1 MKLSVKLLSGLML
14 LALVTVAIIS
24 TDNTASAAADG
35 KVYVTNKASNLTT
48 EGTGKPTARKTA
60 TAVYGTYASVATTGI
75 TARDI
80 VSNSDKFIVTVIDAD
95 VNSTTTVTSKATGG
109 NTGFDLG
116 LDNNHAIS
124 TSGTAQVVADFGGS
138 GGAGLDEI
146 GDIVTVTLDDTKA
159 SPIIGSTSDIKI
171 TVASPAA
178 HAGKTVSGVTVHQ
191 IVNDGS
197 ASASTPAVIQVRKSA
212 AGADVDGALIGWEFV
227 NITYPSSNADTL
239 TVTLKSV
246 VDPTGAVMVL
256 TETGRNTGRFE
267 GEVQLIERTDALA
280 TVKINSAP
288 AGVTQVAG
296 VDRVPVIGGP
306 VTVEYQDAATSG
318 TATNVKRTATYNVDN
333 TVPSVTITTPAD
345 GGQSQNRLPSFTG
358 SAADSQS
365 GLDISTFSLRIDR
378 TDDPTNTTMVI
389 AANGTPGGT
398 PANIDTTTLGSD
410 GATSIS
416 WSYTESTALPTMSP
430 STETPNNEVD
440 FQASVM
446 DLAGNVGYSDAKTS
460 GTGADD
466 AGTGRNGN
474 QPHVI
479 KIDQKTPSISSA
491 VTGTGWDT
499 SASPAAEKAD
509 ASSIKVT
516 MDGKIDSTSVAPSDI
531 QVVFSNSGGTH
542 VPTAIDVKDSVL
554 YLKLDTTIPSNNK
567 PTVQIKSGISDLAGN
582 SANSGSK
589 VATDGIKP
597 VVTMVTSGGSGTGTG
612 SEAADSLT
620 KDKMTITV
628 TSDENLNGPPK
639 ISVRVLTSPNQV
651 GLHTETLGVPLGGNQ
666 WKLVVSKGAAST
678 GDVAVKVEST
688 DTTGNLT
695 TKGDIT
701 TKVYRLDT
709 ALSAPTST
717 PANSGTITVA
727 KPFITT
733 DYSANETATV
743 SITKATMAVGSAAA
757 VDVTADVVASADG
770 LVFFYQPTDALTN
783 AKHTYVVKAKDA
795 AGNTH
800 TQTVVFTKSDRKD
813 YVLDLF
819 AGWNLVSLPSD
830 PTDTAVGSVFSNT
843 GIKQVVSYDATSP
856 SSPWRIASQ
865 VDGSFSSQTD
875 PGLDHVYAGP
885 GYWVETSDFENQ
897 TVSLSGPTG
906 PGDSRPALTTI
917 ATGSGWNLVGVVD
930 QSRVQT
936 QKSDNGT
943 SLVRTNQAGS
953 GVAVTVQTYFD
964 TVSNSR
970 QYAFDTVTSK
980 FRALVDANEVK
991 IGDGMWVYIQPQA
1004 NGLLPHIVP

>member
-1 MKLSVKLLSGLML
+1 MKLSVKLISALTLV
-14 LALVTVAIIS
+14 ALVAVAIIS
-24 TDNTASAAADG
+24 IDNTASAAVDG
-35 KVYVTNKASNLTT
+35 KVYVTNKASTLTT
-48 EGTGKPTARKTA
+48 EGTGKPSARKTA
-60 TAVYGTYASVATTGI
+60 TAVYGTYASVATTGV

-80 VSNSDKFIVTVIDAD
+80 VSNSDKFIVTVVDSD
-95 VNSTTTVTSKATGG
+95 VNSTTTVTSKATSG

-124 TSGTAQVVADFGGS
+124 TSGTALVVADFGGS
-138 GGAGLDEI
+138 GGNGLDEI

-159 SPIIGSTSDIKI
+159 SPIIGSTSDIII
-171 TVASPAA
+171 TVATGD
-178 HAGKTVSGVTVHQ
+178 HAGKVVTGVTVHQ

-197 ASASTPAVIQVRKSA
+197 LNASTPAVIQVRKSA
-212 AGADVDGALIGWEFV
+212 TGADVDGTATGWEFV

-267 GEVQLIERTDALA
+267 GEVQLIERTDTLA

-288 AGVTQVAG
+288 AGVAQVAG

-333 TVPSVTITTPAD
+333 TVPSVTVTTPAD

-358 SAADSQS
+358 TGADSQS

-389 AANGTPGGT
+389 AANGTLNGT
-398 PANIDTTTLGSD
+398 AANIDTTTLGSD
-410 GATSIS
+410 GATDIS

-430 STETPNNEVD
+430 STETPNNTVD
-440 FQASVM
+440 FQALVH

-466 AGTGRNGN
+466 AGSGRHAN
-474 QPHVI
+474 QPHTV

-491 VTGTGWDT
+491 ATGTGWDT

-542 VPTAIDVKDSVL
+542 VPSAIDVKDSVL
-554 YLKLDTTIPSNNK
+554 YLKLDTAIPSNNK
-567 PTVQIKSGISDLAGN
+567 PTVQIKSGIADLAGN

-612 SEAADSLT
+612 TEATDALT

-639 ISVRVLTSPNQV
+639 ITVRVIPATGNEV

-678 GDVAVKVEST
+678 GNVAIKVDST
-688 DTTGNLT
+688 DTASNLT

-717 PANSGTITVA
+717 PASGGTITVA

-733 DYSANETATV
+733 DYSANESATV
-743 SITKATMAVGSAAA
+743 TITKATLAVGSATA

-770 LVFFYQPTDALTN
+770 LVFFYQPSDALTN
-783 AKHTYVVKAKDA
+783 SKHTYVVKATDA

-800 TQTVVFTKSDRKD
+800 TQTVTFTKSDRKD

-819 AGWNLVSLPSD
+819 AGWNLVSIPSD
-830 PTDTAVGSVFSNT
+830 PSDTAIGSVFSNT

-865 VDGSFSSQTD
+865 VDGAYTSQTT
-875 PGLDHVYAGP
+875 PALDNVYAGP

-897 TVSLSGPTG
+897 AVSLSGPTG
-906 PGDSRPALTTI
+906 PGDTRPALTTI

-930 QSRVQT
+930 QSKIQT
-936 QKSDNGT
+936 QKTDNGT
-943 SLVRTNQAGS
+943 SLVRTNQG
-953 GVAVTVQTYFD
+953 GTDVAVTVATYLD
-964 TVSNSR
+964 TVANSR
-970 QYAFDTVTSK
+970 QYAYDTVTAK
-980 FRALVDANEVK
+980 FRTLVDANEVK
-991 IGDGMWVYIQPQA
+991 IGDGMWIYIQPQA